1 MRALR
6 VLGLAEDGEQLV
18 CEEPSSGEQFAL
30 PADEKLRAAAR
41 GDLSRFGQLEI
52 EMQPQLRPREIQAR
66 IRAGSTIE
74 QVAAAAGCAPERIEG
89 YAYPVLLERSSVTV
103 KARAARPVIAGTAAK
118 RSVEEIVADTLAER
132 GQGQAVGWD
141 AFREQGTWVLMLR
154 WRAGRSEN
162 CAHWAYHPGADGG
175 TLTPRDDAAAEIVDP
190 APRPLRTIRSEVDPA
205 AGNAGSA
212 GLPRGTVGPGAAAP
226 AAGALVRNRSAA
238 HPAGRASMSAPASSL
253 PGQPPSGQAPPTGSP
268 VVDPAGEQIAP
279 DAVNDDVADTV
290 TDERS
295 GVLPASG
302 SAEIARTG
310 TEHSSGRGGRRGQR
324 PAMPSWEDVL
334 LGTRSTER

>member
-6 VLGLAEDGEQLV
+6 ILGLAEDGEHLV
-18 CEEPSSGEQFAL
+18 CEEPTSGEQFAL

-66 IRAGSTIE
+66 IRAGSTVE

-89 YAYPVLLERSSVTV
+89 YAYPVLLERSSVT
-103 KARAARPVIAGTAAK
+103 ARARGARPVIAGSPAK

-132 GQGQAVGWD
+132 GQGQAVTWD

-162 CAHWAYHPGADGG
+162 RAQWAYHPGADGG

-190 APRPLRTIRSEVDPA
+190 APRPLRTIRSDDEPTTA
-205 AGNAGSA
+205 
-212 GLPRGTVGPGAAAP
+212 LPSGGTGPSSSPQGRGTTNPNP
-226 AAGALVRNRSAA
+226 SAA

-253 PGQPPSGQAPPTGSP
+253 PGQAPSGQALSGQAR
-268 VVDPAGEQIAP
+268 PAAENPATQKSAEQA
-279 DAVNDDVADTV
+279 VADTV
-290 TDERS
+290 TDERA
-295 GVLPASG
+295 GVLPASA
-302 SAEIARTG
+302 SAEVARTG
-310 TEHSSGRGGRRGQR
+310 TEHASGRSGKRGQR
-324 PAMPSWEDVL
+324 PPMPSWEDVL
-334 LGTRSTER
+334 LGTRSAGR